1 MSYICDG
8 VLILASALCIGI
20 SMKKGFISASKKIL
34 ALILTAILLSSVQPH
49 MLNLLQSTPVSSA
62 VRTMVAKNVSSSYEK
77 EKLAEDT
84 DTTNTEETQVIV
96 SSLGFPK
103 FMQNSIN
110 KTVSGMT
117 EIKNNVMEVVI
128 DAVTLMVLKLLSVLL
143 LFLIVKIFVFLLLK
157 ILEGLFQLPALNTIN
172 RLLGAGLG
180 VINALL
186 LIYLVC
192 GAVSLF
198 APSEKLEIIEATVKN
213 TYILKYFYENN
224 LLMALFI

>member
-8 VLILASALCIGI
+8 ILILASALCIGI

-49 MLNLLQSTPVSSA
+49 MLNLLQTTPVSSA
-62 VRTMVAKNVSSSYEK
+62 VRTMVAKNISSSYER
-77 EKLAEDT
+77 EKLPEDT
-84 DTTNTEETQVIV
+84 DTTNIEETQVIV

-103 FMQNSIN
+103 FMRSSIN

-117 EIKNNVMEVVI
+117 EIKNNVMEVI
-128 DAVTLMVLKLLSVLL
+128 TDAVTLMILKLLSVLL
-143 LFLIVKIFVFLLLK
+143 LFLIIKILVFLLLK
-157 ILEGLFQLPALNTIN
+157 ILEGLFKLPALRTIN
-172 RLLGAGLG
+172 RLLGACLG
-180 VINALL
+180 VINAGL

-192 GAVSLF
+192 GAVSFF
-198 APSEKLEIIEATVKN
+198 APSDKLEIIEETVKN

-224 LLMALFI
+224 LLMSLFI